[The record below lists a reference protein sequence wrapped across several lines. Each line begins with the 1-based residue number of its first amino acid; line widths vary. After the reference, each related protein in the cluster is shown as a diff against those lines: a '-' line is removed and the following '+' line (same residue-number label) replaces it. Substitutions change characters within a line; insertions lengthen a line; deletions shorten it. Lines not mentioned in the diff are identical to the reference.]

1 MRVVQL
7 RDLRCI
13 ALAVCVAALA
23 VVPAARAK
31 PPDWVKPAAEAT
43 AKGWFGLRPVR
54 LDAIEL
60 AHRVA
65 VVATFPRIVK
75 CGQCTGAPGTSAVRG
90 RIFRFSFDR
99 TTHSARYGNTLTIRR
114 CRTRSS
120 CYDDMPHTTLPD
132 TSSWKAVARDLQDGR
147 LDQPR
152 SCGSLRALLA
162 HLSKGLIGS
171 PIYDMAAAACR
182 DALGALGAGDPPAT
196 VRALLGAPDRRPGCW
211 LYSWPATPA
220 SALVGAR
227 ICFKDGRVSLVQR
240 SVHG

>member
-43 AKGWFGLRPVR
+43 AKGWFGQRPVR

-60 AHRVA
+60 PHRVA
-65 VVATFPRIVK
+65 VVAPFPRIVK

-99 TTHSARYGNTLTIRR
+99 TTHSTRYGNTLKIRR

-132 TSSWKAVARDLQDGR
+132 TSSWKAVARDFQDGR

-152 SCGSLRALLA
+152 SCGSLRATLA
-162 HLSKGLIGS
+162 HLPHDLTAST
-171 PIYDMAAAACR
+171 IYDTAAAACR
-182 DALGALGAGDPPAT
+182 DALGALGAGDSPIT